1 VYLIPKN
8 IRTRFEFF
16 QGFGAFELFLT
27 ISFIA
32 VGLIVSFLVFFLS
45 KHMLSF
51 LIVIFFGAL
60 GLLVVK
66 KDPRFGLSI
75 LELIFEYKHF
85 YSKQRTYFYRYG
97 SGRE

>member
-1 VYLIPKN
+1 MYLIPKN
-8 IRTRFEFF
+8 IKTRFEFF
-16 QGFGAFELFLT
+16 QGFGFFELFLT
-27 ISFIA
+27 IMFIT
-32 VGLIVSFLVFFLS
+32 VGLVVSFFVFFLS

-51 LIVIFFGAL
+51 LIVVVFGAL
-60 GLLVVK
+60 GLIVVK

-75 LELIFEYKHF
+75 LELILEYKHF